1 MEKGIQQIDLIHV
14 DSMIV
19 IHDYKGASMLGRTQ
33 NAKTAT
39 KEIVKIMQDNYPEF
53 LATKFFVNVP
63 WWGSTIFKLIRPW
76 LSEATVKK
84 FVVCSNDELYPNL
97 TKLIPEEN
105 LADAYRSY
113 APKKK
118 IQESELKETSVKEEQ
133 HVVKE
138 ENDSTTETEKVLVT
152 PEPIKQ
158 VAESST
164 AATATKEN

>member
-1 MEKGIQQIDLIHV
+1 MLLIIPLY
-14 DSMIV
+14 S
-19 IHDYKGASMLGRTQ
+19 
-33 NAKTAT
+33 
-39 KEIVKIMQDNYPEF
+39 
-53 LATKFFVNVP
+53 
-63 WWGSTIFKLIRPW
+63 
-76 LSEATVKK
+76 
-84 FVVCSNDELYPNL
+84 DELYPNL

-118 IQESELKETSVKEEQ
+118 ILQEPELKETSVKEEQ

>member
-1 MEKGIQQIDLIHV
+1 LLLIIPLY
-14 DSMIV
+14 S
-19 IHDYKGASMLGRTQ
+19 
-33 NAKTAT
+33 
-39 KEIVKIMQDNYPEF
+39 
-53 LATKFFVNVP
+53 
-63 WWGSTIFKLIRPW
+63 
-76 LSEATVKK
+76 
-84 FVVCSNDELYPNL
+84 DELYPNL

-118 IQESELKETSVKEEQ
+118 NLQEPELKETSVKEEQ

-138 ENDSTTETEKVLVT
+138 ENDPTTETEKVLVT